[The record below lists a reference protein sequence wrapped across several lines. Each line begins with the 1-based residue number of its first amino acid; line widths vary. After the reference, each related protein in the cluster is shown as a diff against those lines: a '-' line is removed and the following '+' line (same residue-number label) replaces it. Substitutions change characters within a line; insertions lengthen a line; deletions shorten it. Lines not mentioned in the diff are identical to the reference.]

1 MTKNKIRV
9 LCIVMVLTMAVLGAV
24 AFADGTQQARET
36 AQETSKTIQVRQI
49 EQERNAEGD
58 LIAFTQNKKI
68 LPAVY
73 SSDSFPVAEDEQ
85 GFWRDITENVI
96 DKYVTVANT
105 GEQNVY
111 FRTTI
116 AIEADEE
123 GYSGGS
129 LIKFNINTDNYDW
142 LYGIEE
148 TAKYGDIGIIENV
161 EINCPYDSD
170 GDNVNDSIIKDRYDI
185 LTGVYRAQL
194 NVGSVSEPSLLQIA
208 MDKKAEGIYV
218 DQFGD
223 TFEILVHTQA
233 VQVPPEGAEM
243 TVIEAFGGEITSTN
257 HPWKTNTNN

>member
-49 EQERNAEGD
+49 EQERNAKGD
-58 LIAFTQNKKI
+58 LVAFTQNKKL

-73 SSDSFPVAEDEQ
+73 SGDSFPVTEDTQ
-85 GFWRDITENVI
+85 GFWNKVTENAI

-129 LIKFNINTDNYDW
+129 LVKFNINTDNYDW
-142 LYGIEE
+142 LSGIEE
-148 TAKYGDIGIIENV
+148 NTKYEDIGIIENV

-170 GDNVNDSIIKDRYDI
+170 GDNVNDSVINDRYDI
-185 LTGVYRAQL
+185 LTGVYKTQL

-208 MDKKAEGIYV
+208 MEKNAEGLYV
-218 DQFGD
+218 EQFGD

-233 VQVPPEGAEM
+233 VQVPPGDAGI
-243 TVIEAFGGEITSTN
+243 TIIEALGGEITSTN